1 MPHDHTQIPTNMLD
15 DRMLSIRQIAHL
27 DGVSEDTVR
36 REIARG
42 SLKAT
47 KLSPRRIGVRTSDY
61 RAARSR

>member
-1 MPHDHTQIPTNMLD
+1 MPHENTQIPPNLLD
-15 DRMLSIRQIAHL
+15 DRMLSVRQIARL

-42 SLKAT
+42 RLKAT